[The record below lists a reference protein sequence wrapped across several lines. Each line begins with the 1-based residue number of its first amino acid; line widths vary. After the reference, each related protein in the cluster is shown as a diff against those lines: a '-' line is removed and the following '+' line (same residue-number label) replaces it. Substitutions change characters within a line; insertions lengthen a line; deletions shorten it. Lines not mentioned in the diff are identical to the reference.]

1 MLLVPR
7 QTLCS
12 RMRGSGVLAFLAVKW
27 TEAAERRFDSV
38 CIDAIKI
45 AREIF
50 ARLKNFINYRISAT
64 LQACRLPGNFSQFFE
79 SI

>member
-7 QTLCS
+7 RTLCS
-12 RMRGSGVLAFLAVKW
+12 RTKGSGVLAFLAVEW
-27 TEAAERRFDSV
+27 TGAPECRFGSV

-64 LQACRLPGNFSQFFE
+64 LQACRLPGNFSPLF
-79 SI
+79 